1 MGIRTSS
8 VRREIMNAM
17 VMRRVGV
24 VIGGLAIGAAVL
36 VGCQKSPA
44 PLPKESAPTTSW
56 GPSYE
61 PGVKAPAAPTALPGN
76 VVTGS

>member
-1 MGIRTSS
+1 MGIHTSS
-8 VRREIMNAM
+8 VGRKIMNEM
-17 VMRRVGV
+17 VIRRVGV
-24 VIGGLAIGAAVL
+24 VIGGLAIGAAML

-44 PLPKESAPTTSW
+44 PMPKESAPTTSW